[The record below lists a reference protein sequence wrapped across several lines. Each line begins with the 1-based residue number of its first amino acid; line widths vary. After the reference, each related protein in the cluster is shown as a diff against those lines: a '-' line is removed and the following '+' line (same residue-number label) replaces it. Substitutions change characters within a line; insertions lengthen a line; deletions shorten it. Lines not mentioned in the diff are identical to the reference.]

1 MPLNHVAGVDHVV
14 VTVHDLDR
22 AAEEWARAGFT
33 LSPRGLHSAH
43 IGTANYT
50 MMLEEDYLE
59 LLGVVTPTDQNLRTR
74 QFLERGEGIERT
86 AFTALDAVAGA
97 ADVAAEGMVPM
108 GPVDFS
114 RPVPLSDGS
123 TGEARFTVFRW
134 PVDQNPGGMRIFAC
148 QHHTRETVWLP
159 ELTRHANGA
168 SRIKLIEI
176 AADDPQQ
183 AAEHMSRLIKQ
194 PTIAEADAIRVRSG
208 EGRADFLFSTRN
220 AFAARHPGAP
230 IDRLPAQGAI
240 GLALG
245 TRSTVA
251 PEPIAVTGVLLSFTP
266 A

>member
-1 MPLNHVAGVDHVV
+1 MPLKHVIGVDHVV
-14 VTVHDLDR
+14 VTVHDLDQ
-22 AAEEWARAGFT
+22 AAELWAKAGFT

-50 MMLEEDYLE
+50 MMLNEDYLE

-97 ADVAAEGMVPM
+97 ADVAAAGMVPM

-114 RPVPLSDGS
+114 RPVPLANGR

-159 ELTRHANGA
+159 ELQQHANGA
-168 SRIKLIEI
+168 SRLIQIEI
-176 AADDPQQ
+176 VAADPR
-183 AAEHMSRLIKQ
+183 AAADHMSRLIKQ
-194 PTIAEADAIRVRSG
+194 PIEAEGDAFRIRTGGR
-208 EGRADFLFSTRN
+208 RADFLFSTRA
-220 AFAARHPGAP
+220 AFAQRHPGDAL
-230 IDRLPAQGAI
+230 DKLPAQGAI
-240 GLALG
+240 GLVLE
-245 TRSTVA
+245 TRNPNA
-251 PEPIAVTGVLLSFTP
+251 PSPVVVTGVLLTFAT

>member
-1 MPLNHVAGVDHVV
+1 MPLNHVIGVDHVV
-14 VTVHDLDR
+14 VTVHDLDQ
-22 AAEEWARAGFT
+22 AAALWAQAGFT
-33 LSPRGLHSAH
+33 LSPPGLHSAH

-50 MMLEEDYLE
+50 MMLKEDYLE

-74 QFLERGEGIERT
+74 QFLESGEGIERT
-86 AFTALDAVAGA
+86 AFTAIDAVAGA

-168 SRIKLIEI
+168 TKIKLIEI
-176 AADDPQQ
+176 ASSNPQE
-183 AAEHMSRLIKQ
+183 AASHMSRLIRQ
-194 PTIAEADAIRVRSG
+194 AAIPEGDAIRVHSG
-208 EGRADFLFSTRN
+208 QGRADFLFSTREN
-220 AFAARHPGAP
+220 FAARHPGAP
-230 IDRLPAQGAI
+230 IDQLPAQGAI
-240 GLALG
+240 GLVLETKLPA
-245 TRSTVA
+245 A
-251 PEPIAVTGVLLSFTP
+251 PPPVVVTGVLLTFAT